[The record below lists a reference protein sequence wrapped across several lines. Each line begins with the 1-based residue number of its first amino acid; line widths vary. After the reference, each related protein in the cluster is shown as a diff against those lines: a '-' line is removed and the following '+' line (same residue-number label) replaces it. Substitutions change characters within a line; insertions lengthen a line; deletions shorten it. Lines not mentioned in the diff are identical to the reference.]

1 VRTSPVLDSMVL
13 PWLLLTVALLAG
25 VRLTD
30 ASELR
35 FVAPPLASLLAM
47 LLLMSVLVQS
57 GILEPARLV
66 GPYRGGL
73 ENAAGVVLIGAL
85 AAASAQVVSA
95 VTPEAGLPHVL
106 GVVFLFALFGN
117 TLAARPG
124 RQHAL
129 RALFVAFFAAF
140 AVKFIVLD
148 GLYAPGSSLA
158 GRVITGLLEGVT
170 LGSFDHV
177 VWGPATGY
185 LVFLAVALYFLALTL
200 MPREPQSTE
209 MLPGAVVTDMTWTEI
224 DDHPHRKK
232 SDSIS

>member
-1 VRTSPVLDSMVL
+1 VRTGPVLDSIVL

-30 ASELR
+30 AAELR
-35 FVAPPLASLLAM
+35 FVAPPLVSLLAM
-47 LLLMSVLVQS
+47 LLLMRVLVQS

-66 GPYRGGL
+66 GSHRGGL
-73 ENAAGVVLIGAL
+73 ENAAGVVLLGAL

-158 GRVITGLLEGVT
+158 GRLLTGLLEGVT

-185 LVFLAVALYFLALTL
+185 LVFLAVTLYFLALTL
-200 MPREPQSTE
+200 MPRG
-209 MLPGAVVTDMTWTEI
+209 PGTTAMTPSGVATDITVVEE
-224 DDHPHRKK
+224 
-232 SDSIS
+232 

>member
-1 VRTSPVLDSMVL
+1 MRAGALLDSIVL

-25 VRLTD
+25 VRLTE

-35 FVAPPLASLLAM
+35 FVAPPLVSLLAM
-47 LLLMSVLVQS
+47 LVLAGVLVQS
-57 GILEPARLV
+57 GIVELAQLV
-66 GPYRGGL
+66 GSGRSRL
-73 ENAAGVVLIGAL
+73 ENAAGVVLLGAL

-148 GLYAPGSSLA
+148 GLYAPNSGLA
-158 GRVITGLLEGVT
+158 GRLITGLLKGVT

-200 MPREPQSTE
+200 MPRGPQSTE
-209 MLPGAVVTDMTWTEI
+209 VSPSRSG
-224 DDHPHRKK
+224 
-232 SDSIS
+232 

>member
-1 VRTSPVLDSMVL
+1 MLDSIVL

-30 ASELR
+30 AAELR
-35 FVAPPLASLLAM
+35 FVAPPLVSLLAM
-47 LLLMSVLVQS
+47 LLLIRVLVQS
-57 GILEPARLV
+57 GILEPALLV
-66 GPYRGGL
+66 GSHRGGL
-73 ENAAGVVLIGAL
+73 ENAAGVVLLFAL

-95 VTPEAGLPHVL
+95 VTPEAGLPHVI

-158 GRVITGLLEGVT
+158 GRLLTGLLEGVT

-185 LVFLAVALYFLALTL
+185 LVFLAVTLYFLALTL
-200 MPREPQSTE
+200 MPRGPGSTE
-209 MLPGAVVTDMTWTEI
+209 MTRSGVATDITVIEE
-224 DDHPHRKK
+224 
-232 SDSIS
+232 

>member
-1 VRTSPVLDSMVL
+1 MRTGPVLDSIVL
-13 PWLLLTVALLAG
+13 PWLLLTVALVAG

-30 ASELR
+30 AAELR
-35 FVAPPLASLLAM
+35 FVAPPLVSLLAM
-47 LLLMSVLVQS
+47 LLLMRVLVQS

-66 GPYRGGL
+66 GSHHGGL
-73 ENAAGVVLIGAL
+73 ENAAGVVLLGAL

-158 GRVITGLLEGVT
+158 GRLLTGLLAGVT

-185 LVFLAVALYFLALTL
+185 LVFLAVTLYFLALTL
-200 MPREPQSTE
+200 MPRGPGSTE
-209 MLPGAVVTDMTWTEI
+209 MTPSGVATDITVVEE
-224 DDHPHRKK
+224 
-232 SDSIS
+232 

>member
-1 VRTSPVLDSMVL
+1 VRTGPVLDSIVL

-25 VRLTD
+25 VRVTD
-30 ASELR
+30 AGELR
-35 FVAPPLASLLAM
+35 FVAPPLVSLLAM
-47 LLLMSVLVQS
+47 LLLMRVLVQS
-57 GILEPARLV
+57 GILEPALLAGSHRSA
-66 GPYRGGL
+66 L
-73 ENAAGVVLIGAL
+73 ENVSGAVVLGAL

-158 GRVITGLLEGVT
+158 GRLLTGLLEGVT

-200 MPREPQSTE
+200 MPRGLQTTQMTPRSTD
-209 MLPGAVVTDMTWTEI
+209 TDIMPAASTQ
-224 DDHPHRKK
+224 
-232 SDSIS
+232 

>member
-1 VRTSPVLDSMVL
+1 MRSGPLLDSIVL

-25 VRLTD
+25 VRVTD
-30 ASELR
+30 AAELR
-35 FVAPPLASLLAM
+35 FVMPPLVSLLAM
-47 LLLMSVLVQS
+47 LLLMGVLVQTR
-57 GILEPARLV
+57 IVQPARLV
-66 GPYRGGL
+66 SAHRDGL
-73 ENAAGVVLIGAL
+73 ENAAGVVLLGAL

-117 TLAARPG
+117 TLAARPE

-148 GLYAPGSSLA
+148 GLYAPGASLA
-158 GRVITGLLEGVT
+158 GRLLTGLLEGVT

-177 VWGPATGY
+177 VWGRATGY
-185 LVFLAVALYFLALTL
+185 VVFLAVVMYFLALTL
-200 MPREPQSTE
+200 MPRGPRSTGMARSVSATE
-209 MLPGAVVTDMTWTEI
+209 MAK
-224 DDHPHRKK
+224 R
-232 SDSIS
+232 

>member
-1 VRTSPVLDSMVL
+1 VRTGPVLDSIVL

-25 VRLTD
+25 VRVTD
-30 ASELR
+30 AGELR
-35 FVAPPLASLLAM
+35 FVAPPLVSLLAM
-47 LLLMSVLVQS
+47 LLLMRVLVQS
-57 GILEPARLV
+57 GILEPALLV
-66 GPYRGGL
+66 GSHRSAL
-73 ENAAGVVLIGAL
+73 ENVSGAVVLGAL

-158 GRVITGLLEGVT
+158 GRLLTGLLEGVT

-200 MPREPQSTE
+200 MPRGLQTTQMTSSSTD
-209 MLPGAVVTDMTWTEI
+209 TDIMPAASTQ
-224 DDHPHRKK
+224 
-232 SDSIS
+232 

>member
-1 VRTSPVLDSMVL
+1 VLDSIVL
-13 PWLLLTVALLAG
+13 PWLLMTVALLAG

-30 ASELR
+30 AAELR
-35 FVAPPLASLLAM
+35 FVAPPLVSLLAM
-47 LLLMSVLVQS
+47 LLLMRVLVQS

-66 GPYRGGL
+66 GSHRGGL
-73 ENAAGVVLIGAL
+73 ENAAGVVLLGAL

-148 GLYAPGSSLA
+148 GLYAPDSSLA
-158 GRVITGLLEGVT
+158 GRLLTGLLAGVT

-185 LVFLAVALYFLALTL
+185 LVFLAVTLYFLALTL
-200 MPREPQSTE
+200 MPRGPGSTA
-209 MLPGAVVTDMTWTEI
+209 MTPSGAATDITVVEE
-224 DDHPHRKK
+224 
-232 SDSIS
+232 

>member
-1 VRTSPVLDSMVL
+1 
-13 PWLLLTVALLAG
+13 
-25 VRLTD
+25 
-30 ASELR
+30 LR
-35 FVAPPLASLLAM
+35 FVAPPLVSLLAM
-47 LLLMSVLVQS
+47 LLLMRVLVQS
-57 GILEPARLV
+57 DILQPAYV
-66 GPYRGGL
+66 IGAHRGGL
-73 ENAAGVVLIGAL
+73 ENASGLVLIAAL
-85 AAASAQVVSA
+85 AAASAQVVTA

-148 GLYAPGSSLA
+148 GLYAPNQGLA
-158 GRVITGLLEGVT
+158 GRLLTGLLEGVT

-185 LVFLAVALYFLALTL
+185 LVFLSVALYFLALTL
-200 MPREPQSTE
+200 MPRGTPLMQITSS
-209 MLPGAVVTDMTWTEI
+209 AN
-224 DDHPHRKK
+224 
-232 SDSIS
+232 

>member
-1 VRTSPVLDSMVL
+1 VLDSIVL
-13 PWLLLTVALLAG
+13 PWLLMTVALLAG

-30 ASELR
+30 AAELR
-35 FVAPPLASLLAM
+35 FVAPPLVSLLAM
-47 LLLMSVLVQS
+47 LLLMRVLVQS

-66 GPYRGGL
+66 GSHRGGL
-73 ENAAGVVLIGAL
+73 ENAAGVVLFGAL

-158 GRVITGLLEGVT
+158 GRLLTGLLAGVT

-185 LVFLAVALYFLALTL
+185 LVFLAVTLYFLALTL
-200 MPREPQSTE
+200 MPRGPGSTA
-209 MLPGAVVTDMTWTEI
+209 MTPSGVATDITVVEE
-224 DDHPHRKK
+224 
-232 SDSIS
+232 

>member
-1 VRTSPVLDSMVL
+1 VRTGPVLDSIVL

-25 VRLTD
+25 VRVTD
-30 ASELR
+30 AGELR
-35 FVAPPLASLLAM
+35 FVAPPLVSLLAM
-47 LLLMSVLVQS
+47 LLLMRVLVQS
-57 GILEPARLV
+57 GILEPALLAGSHRSA
-66 GPYRGGL
+66 L
-73 ENAAGVVLIGAL
+73 ENVSGAVVLGAL

-158 GRVITGLLEGVT
+158 GRLLTGLLEGVT

-200 MPREPQSTE
+200 MPRGLQTTQMTSSSTD
-209 MLPGAVVTDMTWTEI
+209 TDIMPAASTQ
-224 DDHPHRKK
+224 
-232 SDSIS
+232 

>member
-1 VRTSPVLDSMVL
+1 MRTGPVLDSIVL

-30 ASELR
+30 AAELR
-35 FVAPPLASLLAM
+35 FVAPPLVSLLAM
-47 LLLMSVLVQS
+47 LLLMRVLAQS

-66 GPYRGGL
+66 GSHRGGL
-73 ENAAGVVLIGAL
+73 ENAAGVVLLGAL

-158 GRVITGLLEGVT
+158 GRLLTGLLEGVT

-185 LVFLAVALYFLALTL
+185 LVFVAVTLYFLALTL
-200 MPREPQSTE
+200 MPRGPGSTA
-209 MLPGAVVTDMTWTEI
+209 MTPSGVATDITVVEE
-224 DDHPHRKK
+224 
-232 SDSIS
+232 

>member
-1 VRTSPVLDSMVL
+1 VRAGPVLDSIVL

-30 ASELR
+30 AAELR

-57 GILEPARLV
+57 GILEPASLV
-66 GPYRGGL
+66 GSHRGGL
-73 ENAAGVVLIGAL
+73 ENAAGVVLLVAL

-158 GRVITGLLEGVT
+158 GRLLTGLLEGVT

-185 LVFLAVALYFLALTL
+185 LVFVAVALYFLALTL
-200 MPREPQSTE
+200 MPRGPGSTE
-209 MLPGAVVTDMTWTEI
+209 MTPRRAATDITVVEE
-224 DDHPHRKK
+224 
-232 SDSIS
+232 